1 VTGAEVLKITN
12 LERAAEQELKV
23 EGKLSEPWVSELES
37 AWNRV
42 RQEGRSGQIV
52 VNLSDM
58 TYVDPKGKAV
68 LMAMV
73 AEGARLTA
81 KGIYCEYVVDQLLK
95 ETQKARARRHR
106 RKRAGASQSGA
117 TSESRQGIE
126 SSPIKETQ

>member
-1 VTGAEVLKITN
+1 VLKITN
-12 LERAAEQELKV
+12 VERAAEQELKV

-42 RQEGRSGQIV
+42 RQEARNGQIV

-73 AEGARLTA
+73 AQGARLTA
-81 KGIYCEYVVDQLLK
+81 KGIYCEYVVDQLMN
-95 ETQKARARRHR
+95 EIQKARARRR
-106 RKRAGASQSGA
+106 PRNGAGARHSRVI
-117 TSESRQGIE
+117 SESRQGIQ
-126 SSPIKETQ
+126 SSSTKERQ